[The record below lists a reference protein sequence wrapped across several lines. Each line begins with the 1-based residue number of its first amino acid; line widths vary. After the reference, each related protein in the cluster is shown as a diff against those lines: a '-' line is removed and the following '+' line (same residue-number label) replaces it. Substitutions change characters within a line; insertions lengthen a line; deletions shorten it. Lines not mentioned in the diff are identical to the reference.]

1 MLKLAE
7 PEHAV
12 QIATLHAHA
21 FLHGWPADDFL
32 KHIENAM
39 DDMLVWMDGGEV
51 FGFVVMRTQDD
62 QAEVLTI
69 VVSPAR
75 QNMGLGAEIL
85 GAGEEYVAARGADI
99 VFLDVAADTP
109 AAIRLYQKA
118 GYQRCG
124 TRRGYYRR
132 EKGRVD
138 AFLFSKHI

>member
-1 MLKLAE
+1 MLELAE
-7 PEHAV
+7 AAHAV
-12 QIATLHAHA
+12 QIATLHAYA
-21 FLHGWPADDFL
+21 FLHGWSADDFL

-39 DDMLVWMDGGEV
+39 DDVLVWAENGEV

-69 VVSPAR
+69 VVSATR
-75 QNMGLGAEIL
+75 QNKGLGAKIL
-85 GAGEEYVAARGADI
+85 NEGERYVARRGADI

-109 AAIRLYQKA
+109 AAVKLYQKT

>member
-7 PEHAV
+7 AEQAR

-21 FLHGWPADDFL
+21 FLHGWSVDDFL

-39 DDMLVWMDGGEV
+39 DDVLLWLENDEV
-51 FGFVVMRTQDD
+51 SGFVIMRTQDD

-69 VVSPAR
+69 VVSSAQ
-75 QNMGLGAEIL
+75 QNKGLGAKIL
-85 GAGEEYVAARGADI
+85 NEGEKYAARRGADI